1 MPERTDPWNTT
12 GRPRSSMMTFAG
24 APWKKP
30 KPFEYISG
38 PTVHPRPEYLRV
50 YKRFLG
56 LPDNSQ
62 APRKSSGSGF
72 TNNYVQSELNPGVAM
87 DNSTQKYRLLL
98 FENGIPVAKGAF
110 FTDEDAMQGYSG
122 YTDMMTKGPH
132 GIHGVPL
139 SASNNGPPGVALA
152 PLENWRQN
160 KGFVPLNRKGT
171 KLLPHKGYYV
181 NEVPNHV
188 GLVSRPDAASIDLP
202 AIASA
207 KPPKTEHVPTV
218 MEMRMMSSRS
228 LLGL

>member
-1 MPERTDPWNTT
+1 MVCVSAPPFRALTLSFLWRP
-12 GRPRSSMMTFAG
+12 RPRSSMMTFAG

-139 SASNNGPPGVALA
+139 SASNNGPPGLC
-152 PLENWRQN
+152 PS
-160 KGFVPLNRKGT
+160 F
-171 KLLPHKGYYV
+171 PHHPCNTPSV
-181 NEVPNHV
+181 
-188 GLVSRPDAASIDLP
+188 DA
-202 AIASA
+202 
-207 KPPKTEHVPTV
+207 
-218 MEMRMMSSRS
+218 
-228 LLGL
+228 